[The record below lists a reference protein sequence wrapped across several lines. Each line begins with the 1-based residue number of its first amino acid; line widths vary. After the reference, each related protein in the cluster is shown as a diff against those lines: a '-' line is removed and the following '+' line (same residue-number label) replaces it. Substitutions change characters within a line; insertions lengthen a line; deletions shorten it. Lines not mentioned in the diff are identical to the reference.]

1 MRRRGKKRSNLG
13 WIIALILIVG
23 GLSAG
28 AVFIYT
34 ANEFEQTKPTIRMP
48 KYNYWNARDPL
59 QITLEDNYGL
69 KSYHITL
76 SDGKSVVTM
85 AQADN
90 LDNIKKRTLLIH
102 YPKGKL
108 NKKVKKLT
116 LKVVLRDK
124 SKWNYLMGNS
134 TQKIINLT
142 LDYRRPNINILA
154 NSYSITQGGS
164 ALVIFHA
171 SDDDALAQ
179 LYVETQKKR
188 FEVQPYK
195 KSGYFISLIAWPFT
209 EENFTAKVVVKDK
222 AGNSRFAEI
231 PFYLKNRQYRT
242 STIKASE
249 KFINGKISDLAE
261 QDSKYMKD
269 DRLER
274 LKAVNETMRID
285 NEKLIE
291 RYTTPLSTELLKSW
305 KIKKFYPLRNGKKVA
320 NFGDHRYY
328 YYKTKEHII
337 SESYHLGYDMAS
349 TKMADIVSSN
359 DGKVVFAS
367 DNGIYGNM
375 PIIDHGLGLY
385 TLYGHCSTIKV
396 KEGDSIKAGET
407 IAKTGMTGLAL
418 GDHLHFG
425 IVVQGIEVRPIEWLD
440 KKWIQDNINKI
451 FKDADEIIDGPH
463 DSNSTNSGESK
474 RTAL

>member
-13 WIIALILIVG
+13 WIIAFILIVG
-23 GLSAG
+23 SLGAG
-28 AVFIYT
+28 AIFVYT
-34 ANEFEQTKPTIRMP
+34 ADEFEQTKPTIYMP
-48 KYNYWNARDPL
+48 KYNYWNAKDPL
-59 QITLEDNYGL
+59 KITLADNYGL
-69 KSYHITL
+69 KSYRITL
-76 SDGKSVVTM
+76 SDGESIVTM

-90 LDNIKKRTLLIH
+90 LNNIKKRTLLIK

-116 LKVVLRDK
+116 LKVVLRDM

-134 TQKIINLT
+134 CEKIVNLT

-171 SDDDALAQ
+171 SDDDSLAQ
-179 LYVETQKKR
+179 LYVETKKKR
-188 FEVQPYK
+188 FKVQPYK
-195 KSGYFISLIAWPFT
+195 KSGYFVSLIAWPFT
-209 EENFTAKVVVKDK
+209 DESFTAKVVAIDK
-222 AGNSRFAEI
+222 AGNSRFSEI
-231 PFYLKNRQYRT
+231 PYYLKHKQYRT
-242 STIKASE
+242 SKIKASD

-261 QDSKYMKD
+261 HDDKYMKD

-274 LKAVNETMRID
+274 FKAVNETMRIN
-285 NEKLIE
+285 NENLIE
-291 RYTTPLSTELLKSW
+291 KYTASLSTELLQSW

-320 NFGDHRYY
+320 SFGDHRYY
-328 YYKTKEHII
+328 YYKTKDNII

-349 TKMADIVSSN
+349 TKMANIVSSN
-359 DGKVVFAS
+359 DGRVVFAS
-367 DNGIYGNM
+367 NNGIYGNM

-385 TLYGHCSTIKV
+385 TLYGHCSRINV
-396 KEGDSIKAGET
+396 KEGDRVKAGET

-440 KKWIQDNINKI
+440 SKWIQDNINKI
-451 FKDADEIIDGPH
+451 FKDADTIINSSEE
-463 DSNSTNSGESK
+463 SNSSHTGKSK
-474 RTAL
+474 SSAL